1 MKIPGKEI
9 EMFLSQ
15 YDAEVYKN
23 ALVLREIIFANLPN
37 IIEQIDA
44 PANMIP
50 YCYSQKYAGLIC
62 VIIPSKKG
70 LKLGFNRGTS
80 LPDPDNLLEG
90 KGKISRYVQIKSSEQ
105 INSPALKQLLTN
117 ALDLYQGI
125 IVANK

>member
-1 MKIPGKEI
+1 MKIPGEI

-15 YDAEVYKN
+15 YNAEVYKN

-44 PANMIP
+44 PANMIA
-50 YCYSQKYAGLIC
+50 YCYSQKYADLIC

-90 KGKISRYVQIKSSEQ
+90 NGKISRYVQIKTAEQ
-105 INSPALKQLLTN
+105 ITSMAMQKLFLNAIELFHSHNSIK
-117 ALDLYQGI
+117 
-125 IVANK
+125 K

>member
-1 MKIPGKEI
+1 MKIPGEI
-9 EMFLSQ
+9 EIFLSQ

-37 IIEQIDA
+37 IIEQIDE
-44 PANMIP
+44 PANMIA

-105 INSPALKQLLTN
+105 INSPVLKQLLTN
-117 ALDLYQGI
+117 ALDLYHGI
-125 IVANK
+125 IVTNK